1 MVARVFVL
9 KKAAKCADCG
19 KELPEGTQVRG
30 YPLPRGGWKIYCLKH
45 PKDINGQAEGNPPPT
60 DPPPAGSP
68 KPADDAL
75 AEVGWK
81 EVLEA
86 LLRIEGKLDVLI
98 ALLEGKGMGDG
109 KEKERE
115 RGLGEGKGKVS
126 PTPAGR

>member
-1 MVARVFVL
+1 MAAKVFVL

-19 KELPEGTQVRG
+19 KELPEGSKVRG

-45 PKDINGQAEGNPPPT
+45 QKGEGKPAGNPPPT

-68 KPADDAL
+68 KPADDTPAD
-75 AEVGWK
+75 AGWK

-98 ALLEGKGMGDG
+98 ALLEGKDENIPPARQRKEGD
-109 KEKERE
+109 
-115 RGLGEGKGKVS
+115 
-126 PTPAGR
+126 AQ